1 MADCNSNS
9 NSNSNENFYGSQDVE
24 VRDKTHS

>member
-1 MADCNSNS
+1 MADCNS

-24 VRDKTHS
+24 